1 MTQLFPKNINLKQ
14 ATSHKL
20 QALNYYAKA
29 FGLQLS
35 ALSFLVTSFGT
46 RIGLLWRRSVQVLFF
61 MASSFRQSFQNRW
74 QMKYER
80 WKKLNKRN
88 TKLTALNFLLPVF
101 HFRFPTF
108 GLRLVAFSLML
119 CFSAKA
125 QNPPQIDTTIA
136 VTDSANVYYDDST
149 KIDDKVEEVDTAKNG
164 NRKIM
169 AAIIFLS
176 EDSIK
181 SLRRAKGFEYM
192 AYLDS
197 LLKAKKE
204 VQHEPQQEREK
215 PSFSFWNI
223 GIVKLLC
230 WMVAIGV
237 VAFVL
242 YKLFLGQGGAF
253 STNAKNNVPQV
264 DMDEEPDMDDL
275 DGQLKRAIQSG
286 NYRLATRYLFLKTLQ
301 QLSDRN
307 AISLSSE
314 KTNIQ
319 YSQELRGKPYADSFA
334 RLCLLYEY
342 VWFGEFNINGE
353 KFASIQQQQQQLAKA
368 I

>member
-1 MTQLFPKNINLKQ
+1 MIK
-14 ATSHKL
+14 
-20 QALNYYAKA
+20 AKA
-29 FGLQLS
+29 SLPSKGGFKNLTLQSSCTPLEFFL
-35 ALSFLVTSFGT
+35 ALSNPSL
-46 RIGLLWRRSVQVLFF
+46 GLIKARFSKSPLGGFRRLF
-61 MASSFRQSFQNRW
+61 
-74 QMKYER
+74 
-80 WKKLNKRN
+80 
-88 TKLTALNFLLPVF
+88 
-101 HFRFPTF
+101 
-108 GLRLVAFSLML
+108 VAFSLL
-119 CFSAKA
+119 LSFSVKA

-136 VTDSANVYYDDST
+136 VTDSANVYYNDST
-149 KIDDKVEEVDTAKNG
+149 DIDNEVDTAKTDNK
-164 NRKIM
+164 KIM

-181 SLRRAKGFEYM
+181 SLRKAKGFEYM

-204 VQHEPQQEREK
+204 VKQEPQQEQER
-215 PSFSFWNI
+215 PSISFWNI

-253 STNAKNNVPQV
+253 SSNAKNNVPQV

-275 DGQLKRAIQSG
+275 DGQLKRAAQSG

-301 QLSDRN
+301 QLSDKN
-307 AISLSSE
+307 AISLSTE

-319 YSQELRGKPYADSFA
+319 YSQELRGKTYADSFA

-342 VWFGEFNINGE
+342 VWFGEFNINE
-353 KFASIQQQQQQLAKA
+353 EQFATIQQQQQQLTKA